1 MTYPVREHADEQ
13 DGAIEGQ
20 IDQRSGQWTRLQLME
35 MDAAFCLRMRR
46 ARLERQIW
54 RGAHP
59 LPLRRGARRPVALGK
74 GPGRKPRAGAG
85 GQAWEALTPT
95 PPTPPRQQ
103 TRPRM

>member
-46 ARLERQIW
+46 AHLERQI
-54 RGAHP
+54 GMAAH
-59 LPLRRGARRPVALGK
+59 LIPLRRDARRPIATFSVVGGK
-74 GPGRKPRAGAG
+74 PSIQSRLDDLPSGVPGLEGRT
-85 GQAWEALTPT
+85 Q
-95 PPTPPRQQ
+95 
-103 TRPRM
+103 